1 MKKLLSIFLCLI
13 FICSIVSCDTKENL
27 SDSEKSENTSQE
39 TYVVENIPCAFIS
52 EQERLSWKDK
62 VITALSVANPYGE
75 IEPGILGAAL
85 MDLNFDNTPELIVVG
100 SGGSMGNVY
109 IAAYNIENG
118 EKMCVLGYT
127 PHYQD
132 WNNVYFCLHRNNEGN
147 YILVNEGS
155 LRDGLEWYTIT
166 SKLTED
172 FKFDTLFEEVKTS
185 DDDSKYYFDGNEVD
199 KAEFEKQKEQFK
211 NDYKVVTET
220 QLKIIYWDSIEF
232 ETKSEAISKMADKL
246 VNSDQQF
253 IDFNK

>member
-13 FICSIVSCDTKENL
+13 FICSIVSCNTKENL
-27 SDSEKSENTSQE
+27 SDNEKSENTLKE
-39 TYVVENIPCAFIS
+39 THVVENIPYTFIS
-52 EQERLSWKDK
+52 GQERLSWKDK

-85 MDLNFDNTPELIVVG
+85 MDLNFDNIPELIVVA

-109 IAAYNIENG
+109 IAAYNIESG

-132 WNNVYFCLHRNNEGN
+132 WNNVYFCLHRNNDGN

-155 LRDGLEWYTIT
+155 LRDGLEWNTIT

-211 NDYKVVTET
+211 NDYNAVTET

-232 ETKSEAISKMADKL
+232 ETKREAISKMADKL
-246 VNSDQQF
+246 VNSEQKF